1 MQLITRN
8 PWELMN
14 GLSRDV
20 DRWFFGT
27 ATDREGWAPAI
38 DIAETDGHYVFT
50 ADLPG
55 VKRDDVEITV
65 DDRIL
70 TIQGQRQTETETQ
83 GLRRVERAQG
93 RFYRRFRLPE
103 QANQEGIEAHYAEGV
118 LTVRV
123 PKQVRAEARKI
134 EVKSS

>member
-27 ATDREGWAPAI
+27 ATDGEGWAPAV

-50 ADLPG
+50 VDVPG

-70 TIQGQRQTETETQ
+70 TLQGHRQTETETQ

-123 PKQVRAEARKI
+123 PKQVRAEARRI